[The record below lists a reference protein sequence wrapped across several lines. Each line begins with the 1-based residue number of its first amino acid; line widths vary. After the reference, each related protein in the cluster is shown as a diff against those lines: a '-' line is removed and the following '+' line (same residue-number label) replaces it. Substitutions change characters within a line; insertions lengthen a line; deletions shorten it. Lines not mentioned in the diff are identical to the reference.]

1 MGHYTRAL
9 DMLDAVTFWVR
20 NLVHPKQF
28 WMPTAHQHT
37 YPDFVARLNDG
48 RLLVVEYKSGDRFSN
63 ADSKQKRAVG
73 ELWAAR
79 SGGKGVYL
87 MAQKQDDHGD
97 GVDEQLRKAI
107 AG

>member
-73 ELWAAR
+73 ELWAAC